1 MSGPEGGSASG
12 SGVPAPVRDPG
23 LQPER
28 TRMAWRRT
36 TLSASVAAV
45 LGLRQALRGPGTPV
59 AVAATVL
66 IVVVWLAFLGV
77 AHRRMTELA
86 AGRPP
91 RLAPRVALAA
101 TLWTVAL
108 AVFAMAVIV

>member
-1 MSGPEGGSASG
+1 MSGYGA
-12 SGVPAPVRDPG
+12 PAAVRDPG

-36 TLSASVAAV
+36 TLSVSAAAV
-45 LGLRQALRGPGTPV
+45 LGVRQVLHGPGTPV

-66 IVVVWLAFLGV
+66 IVLVWLAFLRA
-77 AHRRMTELA
+77 AHRRMAELA
-86 AGRPP
+86 TRRPP
-91 RLAPRVALAA
+91 GLAPRAALAV

-108 AVFAMAVIV
+108 AVFAMALIV